1 MARKWNMIN
10 DQSNENYALG
20 NEIIYSTEVLR
31 LNLCDHSNAYI
42 RVRDYITIE
51 GNAAAQVAF
60 TNCAP
65 FTKCIK
71 KIHAT
76 KQMMLKTNIWLCQCI
91 TS

>member
-1 MARKWNMIN
+1 MIS
-10 DQSNENYALG
+10 DQANENYALG
-20 NEIIYSTEVLR
+20 NEIIYSTEVLK

-42 RVRDYITIE
+42 RVRGNITIK

-65 FTKCIK
+65 FTKHIK

-76 KQMMLKTNIWLCQCI
+76 T
-91 TS
+91 TDDAED